1 MANIDELLKQY
12 REQTKLTQEAV
23 AEIIGVS
30 AKTISNWETGRT
42 MPDIRNLLS
51 LARLYHLPLNTIF
64 REGSD
69 VVKDI
74 ETKEALARLKKPI
87 AALMIGE
94 FVLLAV
100 MIAIGN
106 NVNELWLLVG
116 VLAAMLLIALAANIM
131 WTKINALNM
140 EKSTAKIYTRQQI
153 KRGVFVFVL
162 GLVAFLAMYYL
173 AYSGII

>member
-1 MANIDELLKQY
+1 M
-12 REQTKLTQEAV
+12 
-23 AEIIGVS
+23 
-30 AKTISNWETGRT
+30 
-42 MPDIRNLLS
+42 
-51 LARLYHLPLNTIF
+51 
-64 REGSD
+64 
-69 VVKDI
+69 KDI

-173 AYSGII
+173 AHSGII